1 MLLLLWKTFKPAIF
15 GVNGQV
21 AKALIN
27 EVGKLSFEQRLIS
40 EVKFHEA
47 F

>member
-21 AKALIN
+21 DFGASKNRYKHIP
-27 EVGKLSFEQRLIS
+27 VRLSSAILGLRHF
-40 EVKFHEA
+40 
-47 F
+47 